1 MQLLK
6 KYKKTPARGTFCG
19 RQIMRAVGVF
29 GSMLKLTTT
38 RLYFQYK
45 RILTKKR
52 KKIKRKRHKKNKEG
66 EVSPSLQP
74 ALRSYATPS
83 SGGNPRNA
91 PNIKLTK
98 KSPYEKIYKQN
109 QKDQRLGRSK
119 GSADKPPKH
128 K

>member
-1 MQLLK
+1 
-6 KYKKTPARGTFCG
+6 
-19 RQIMRAVGVF
+19 MRAVGVF

-45 RILTKKR
+45 RIFSKKR

-66 EVSPSLQP
+66 GSLPLAP
-74 ALRSYATPS
+74 ARFTGLRYPFKR
-83 SGGNPRNA
+83 GNFPRNA

-98 KSPYEKIYKQN
+98 KSPYEKNLQTESEGAK
-109 QKDQRLGRSK
+109 KLGHSK
-119 GSADKPPKH
+119 GSADKLPKH

>member
-1 MQLLK
+1 MKEFCQKNEK
-6 KYKKTPARGTFCG
+6 KSSVND
-19 RQIMRAVGVF
+19 I
-29 GSMLKLTTT
+29 
-38 RLYFQYK
+38 
-45 RILTKKR
+45 
-52 KKIKRKRHKKNKEG
+52 KKIKKG

-128 K
+128 KKSYL

>member
-1 MQLLK
+1 
-6 KYKKTPARGTFCG
+6 
-19 RQIMRAVGVF
+19 MRAVGVF

-45 RILTKKR
+45 RIFSKKR

-98 KSPYEKIYKQN
+98 KSPYEKNLETESEEPKTW
-109 QKDQRLGRSK
+109 SFK
-119 GSADKPPKH
+119 GQCRQTSQT
-128 K
+128 